1 MADPKSQLTM
11 DTAMA
16 YAKLMLNATPKEL
29 EELRP
34 LLDLQVRSLNVIRS
48 LKVDKGV
55 EPDIFFSPE
64 GG

>member
-11 DTAMA
+11 DMALA
-16 YAKLMLNATPKEL
+16 YAQLMLKATPKEL
-29 EELRP
+29 EELKP